1 MSRYDI
7 GVDIGGTFSDIV
19 CIPEEGGEIVVAKVL
34 STPPAFIHGVLSA
47 LKKANVDPRGLK
59 HFLHGSTIATN
70 AIIERKGARTGLIT
84 TEGFRDVL
92 EAARAERPDMYDLRW
107 DPPAPLVPRPNRLG
121 VRERVDYEGAV
132 LEPLDEAAVRRAA
145 ELFEKRR
152 IEAVAIC
159 FLNAFVNP
167 IHEQRAKAIVRTIL
181 PEAYVCTSSEVFPEI
196 REFERSSTT
205 VVNAYLGPIVDHYL
219 RDLQAHIKG
228 WGYDGEVTI
237 VHSGGGMM
245 SADSARAL
253 PARTCNSGPAAGVI
267 GGAYIGSLA
276 GFPNV
281 ITFDMG
287 GTSADLSLVYRG
299 QPLMQPGSKVEFT
312 IPVRFPCIDLV
323 SIGAGGGSIA
333 WVDRAGTLRNG
344 PQSAGATPGPACYGK
359 GGTEPTNTDAN
370 LVLGR
375 IDPENF
381 LGGEMVLRQDLA
393 ARAIETK
400 VAKVFGMSLEQAAE
414 GIVRLADA
422 NMIEAIRLISVARGY
437 DPRDF
442 ALVAFGGAGP
452 LHAVALA
459 RELHIPTVVVPRFP
473 GVTSAFGALRV
484 EVRHDFIQAV
494 FQKESEF
501 DPDRLNRIFAELE
514 DRARKTLRGE
524 GLAEAQMHFARFADV
539 KYFPQ
544 NKYLTMPVP
553 DGVLGHQEMRGVVQS
568 YIERYLREFGYTIPT
583 DIAEVEI
590 CSARLMASGSTRKA
604 ELPRVA
610 GGGGTA
616 EPRASRPVYF
626 REAGGFVPAAV
637 FDKAALG
644 PGTSVAGP
652 AILEQMDTSI
662 VIPPGA
668 SAAVDP
674 YLNVIIN
681 VSSPSASPSP
691 KRAQA

>member
-1 MSRYDI
+1 MGGYDI

-19 CIPEEGGEIVVAKVL
+19 CIPEDGGEIVVAKVP
-34 STPPAFIHGVLSA
+34 STPPAFIDGVLNV
-47 LKKANVDPRGLK
+47 LKKVNVDPRGLK

-132 LEPLDEAAVRRAA
+132 LEGLDEAGVRRAA
-145 ELFEKRR
+145 ELFERR
-152 IEAVAIC
+152 GIEAVAIC
-159 FLNAFVNP
+159 FLNAFMNP
-167 IHEQRAKAIVRTIL
+167 VHEQRAMAIVRTIL
-181 PEAYVCTSSEVFPEI
+181 PEAYLCTSSEVFPEM
-196 REFERSSTT
+196 REFERTSTT

-219 RDLQAHIKG
+219 RDLQAHIKA
-228 WGYDGEVTI
+228 WGYDGEVMI

-245 SADSARAL
+245 STDSARAL

-267 GGAYIGSLA
+267 GGAYIGALA

-287 GTSADLSLVYRG
+287 GTSADLSLIYRG
-299 QPLMQPGSKVEFT
+299 EPLMQPGSKVEFT

-344 PQSAGATPGPACYGK
+344 PQSAGASPGPACYNR

-375 IDPENF
+375 IDPEHF
-381 LGGEMVLRQDLA
+381 LGGKMTLHQDRA
-393 ARAIETK
+393 ARAIQDR
-400 VAKVFGMSLEQAAE
+400 VAAVFGLSVEEAAE
-414 GIVRLADA
+414 GIIRLADA

-459 RELHIPTVVVPRFP
+459 RELAIPTVVVPRFP

-484 EVRHDFIQAV
+484 DVRHDFIQAV
-494 FQKESEF
+494 FQRESEF
-501 DPDRLNRIFAELE
+501 DPDHLNRIYADLE
-514 DRARKTLRGE
+514 DKARKTLRGE
-524 GLAEAQMHFARFADV
+524 GLAAGQMHFARYADV

-553 DGVLGHQEMRGVVQS
+553 EGTLGHREMRGVVQA
-568 YIERYLREFGYTIPT
+568 YIERYQREFGYTIPT

-590 CSARLMASGSTRKA
+590 CSARLVASGSTRKA
-604 ELPRVA
+604 ELPRVTGS
-610 GGGGTA
+610 GGGGR
-616 EPRASRPVYF
+616 PRMTRPVYF
-626 REAGGFVPAAV
+626 REAGGFVPADV
-637 FDKAALG
+637 LDKISLD
-644 PGTSVAGP
+644 PGARVAGP
-652 AILEQMDTSI
+652 AVIEQMDTTI

-668 SAAVDP
+668 TATVDT
-674 YLNVIIN
+674 YLNVIIA
-681 VSSPSASPSP
+681 VG
-691 KRAQA
+691 RG